1 MHADAV
7 VEALAA
13 LLLARREELG
23 LSMAELATRAGIT
36 YQHISLIEKGRR
48 CPTVDSLTRSPPRHP
63 PFASRPEGLA
73 NQLSRKALGHRSHQR
88 EDRHHRRA
96 SRQVQG
102 HLRTANPTRTTLAR
116 HPRRLPNL
124 APPDSQQTLSGF
136 ARINYSGFAQSPTK
150 FTDSLA
156 LAA

>member
-48 CPTVDSLTRSPPRHP
+48 CPTVDSLTRI
-63 PFASRPEGLA
+63 AAGLETNGSELLRQA
-73 NQLSRKALGHRSHQR
+73 EENTGRS
-88 EDRHHRRA
+88 
-96 SRQVQG
+96 
-102 HLRTANPTRTTLAR
+102 
-116 HPRRLPNL
+116 
-124 APPDSQQTLSGF
+124 AP
-136 ARINYSGFAQSPTK
+136 
-150 FTDSLA
+150 
-156 LAA
+156 